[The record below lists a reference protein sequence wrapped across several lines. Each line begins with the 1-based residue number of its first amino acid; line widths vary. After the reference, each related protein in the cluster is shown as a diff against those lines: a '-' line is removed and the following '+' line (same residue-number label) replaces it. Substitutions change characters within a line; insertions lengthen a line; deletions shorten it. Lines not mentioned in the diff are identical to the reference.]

1 MNSCEEMDLNDRFA
15 QYDVMS
21 EEEVRKEAKSY
32 QEYKLYCQLKVWFWV
47 DCIDLLGLFWDCID
61 VTGV

>member
-1 MNSCEEMDLNDRFA
+1 MDLNDRFA

-32 QEYKLYCQLKVWFWV
+32 QEYKLYCQLKV
-47 DCIDLLGLFWDCID
+47 
-61 VTGV
+61 

>member
-1 MNSCEEMDLNDRFA
+1 
-15 QYDVMS
+15 VMS